1 MTDKEHHNKDLNQ
14 GHSHCPEVNQL
25 LQGKFPFVTRYGI
38 FVVIVVFLIIAFF
51 VFLSKGAAQ
60 QLLMEVVE
68 HTIEQ
73 IKLKI

>member
-1 MTDKEHHNKDLNQ
+1 MKEKKNKDLNQ

-25 LQGKFPFVTRYGI
+25 LQGKFPFVTKYGV
-38 FVVIVVFLIIAFF
+38 FVVIVIFLILIFF
-51 VFLSKGAAQ
+51 VIQSKGVAQ
-60 QLLMEVVE
+60 QLFMEVVE